1 MTGMLSKIA
10 IVAVAQ
16 LALVGVAVAPQLS
29 ARAFGDEY
37 RMRVAPVD
45 PIDPFRGAYVDLG
58 YPDLR
63 LDQDHPIAGDEGT
76 VYVTLV
82 ADGDVWKAGSYSR
95 SRPEDGPYLTCD
107 DRDWRIRCGI
117 ESWFVSQDEAAD
129 LEDAVGAGTMVA
141 VIKVDGRGHAAI
153 VGLEKG

>member
-1 MTGMLSKIA
+1 MTGMPIKIA

-63 LDQDHPIAGDEGT
+63 LNEDDTTVPDEDRGT
-76 VYVTLV
+76 VYITLV
-82 ADGDVWKAGSYSR
+82 PDGDLWKSGRPHPQSSR
-95 SRPEDGPYLTCD
+95 RTGPT
-107 DRDWRIRCGI
+107 
-117 ESWFVSQDEAAD
+117 
-129 LEDAVGAGTMVA
+129 
-141 VIKVDGRGHAAI
+141 
-153 VGLEKG
+153 

>member
-63 LDQDHPIAGDEGT
+63 LDQEPPDRRRRGDCLRHPGGRRRRVEGGQ
-76 VYVTLV
+76 LQ
-82 ADGDVWKAGSYSR
+82 
-95 SRPEDGPYLTCD
+95 P
-107 DRDWRIRCGI
+107 
-117 ESWFVSQDEAAD
+117 
-129 LEDAVGAGTMVA
+129 
-141 VIKVDGRGHAAI
+141 
-153 VGLEKG
+153 